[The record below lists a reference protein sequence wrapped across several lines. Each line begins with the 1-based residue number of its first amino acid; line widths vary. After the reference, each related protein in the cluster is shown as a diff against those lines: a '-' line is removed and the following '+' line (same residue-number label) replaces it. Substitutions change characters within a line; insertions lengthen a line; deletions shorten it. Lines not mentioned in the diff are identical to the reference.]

1 MGCEWESMVCYFDLF
16 RFWSGIPRGI
26 RSGDFLMAIS
36 GLQQPESGSGSKPL
50 GGTDGKSY
58 SMIAIGKL

>member
-1 MGCEWESMVCYFDLF
+1 
-16 RFWSGIPRGI
+16 
-26 RSGDFLMAIS
+26 MAIS